1 VPPPRPPIFLG
12 KTIVARETTWDST
25 RILEIRPRDGRT
37 FSLPHGTHTL
47 YVPLRRVVSVT
58 AAGAG
63 VELVGDFSMTNYPPR
78 LRLSWVDPDDALKL
92 SAAMARRYGLPL
104 LPVER
109 PSVELRRDCPLTLV
123 AIADE
128 VRASHPDL
136 ANFAGLRV
144 RGGGSRTQTPGE
156 RLRVTGFYNSG
167 YDGDGVRPVGYSGPS
182 LGRVFVE
189 GERLASVLLDH
200 RGGSVDAW
208 IGDGHGRYLE
218 VRSPTQRLVGL
229 LHGHCA
235 QGIYPWAL
243 EAHRRALRG
252 FLAGA
257 PEGRPPDE
265 PSPLNHSGWA
275 DAGVLRTLERGP
287 LPEPA
292 AELLTELDARLGV
305 VFNASRGEPR
315 GFAADG
321 VLTCVEGRRITAL
334 RRGVARIYR
343 VAPDGAVVL
352 EIAEESLLPAAEAE
366 GPEVESWRA
375 RVASACFG
383 ARAPADPGPRALDL
397 AEGERL
403 IIVTGDVLRLRDEAT
418 LLAALAAPALEDV
431 AAALE
436 AAGEPLANA
445 RWGLMAIAPGVDA
458 SSRGAAS
465 ASGC

>member
-1 VPPPRPPIFLG
+1 MPPPRPPIFLG
-12 KTIVARETTWDST
+12 KTIVAREASWDAT
-25 RILEIRPRDGRT
+25 EVLEIRPRGGNT
-37 FSLPHGTHTL
+37 FASPHGTHAL

-58 AAGAG
+58 PAGAA

-78 LRLSWVDPDDALKL
+78 LRLAPVDPDDARKL
-92 SAAMARRYGLPL
+92 SEAMARRYGLPL
-104 LPVER
+104 LPLEV
-109 PSVELRRDCPLTLV
+109 PSIELGRGRPLTLV
-123 AIADE
+123 CVADE

-144 RGGGSRTQTPGE
+144 RGGDSRTRTPGE

-167 YDGDGVRPVGYSGPS
+167 FSGDGVRPVGYSGPS

-189 GERLASVLLDH
+189 GERLCSVSLDH
-200 RGGSVDAW
+200 LGGSVDAW

-243 EAHRRALRG
+243 EGHRRALRG
-252 FLAGA
+252 LLAGA
-257 PEGRPPDE
+257 PEGRLPDD
-265 PSPLNHSGWA
+265 PSPLYLNGWV
-275 DAGVLRTLERGP
+275 DTGVAAAASRGP
-287 LPEPA
+287 LPESA
-292 AELLTELDARLGV
+292 AELLSELDARLGV

-343 VAPDGAVVL
+343 VAPDGAVHL
-352 EIAEESLLPAAEAE
+352 EVAEDGLLPAAEAE

-375 RVASACFG
+375 RVASSCFG
-383 ARAPADPGPRALDL
+383 ALAPAEPGPRAFDL
-397 AEGERL
+397 ADGERL
-403 IIVTGDVLRLRDEAT
+403 LIVTGEALRQRDEAT
-418 LLAALAAPALEDV
+418 LLAALAAPDLEDV
-431 AAALE
+431 AAALIE
-436 AAGEPLANA
+436 GGEPLEGA

-458 SSRGAAS
+458 ES
-465 ASGC
+465 